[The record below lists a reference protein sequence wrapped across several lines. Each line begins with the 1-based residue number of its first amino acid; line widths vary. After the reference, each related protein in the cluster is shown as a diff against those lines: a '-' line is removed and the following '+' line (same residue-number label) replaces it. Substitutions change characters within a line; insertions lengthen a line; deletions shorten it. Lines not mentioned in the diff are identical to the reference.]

1 VAGAGTR
8 PSRQV
13 PGGCF
18 RLLRWSIL
26 VANRVRH
33 SESRRRTHEMVTK
46 SAFLYLSKSD
56 GFKNFLTRFQS
67 FNNVTRRFV
76 AGEELADAV
85 AAIRI
90 LNQKGISASFDHLGE
105 SITSEAAT
113 REEVNEYVRVLDS
126 IEENKLDSNVSVKL
140 TQLGLDVS
148 QELCYANTRRI
159 VEAAAGYRNFVRI
172 DMEESSKTE
181 ATLEIFKRLRSEFDN
196 VGIVIQAYLYRTEK
210 DIEELLKIRARIR
223 LCKGAYKEPASVAFP
238 RKDDVDA
245 NYVKLTKPLLVSG
258 IYHGLATHDENMIA
272 AAKQFAAEMSIESD
286 KFEFQ
291 MLYGIRRDLQEQL
304 VREGYRM
311 RVYVPYGRYW
321 YPYFM
326 RRLAERP
333 ANIWFVLR
341 NMMKG

>member
-1 VAGAGTR
+1 MLR
-8 PSRQV
+8 
-13 PGGCF
+13 GCF
-18 RLLRWSIL
+18 LLLRWSIL
-26 VANRVRH
+26 VAHRANGSPNPVNVH
-33 SESRRRTHEMVTK
+33 NKMVTK
-46 SAFLYLSKSD
+46 SAFLSLSKSD
-56 GFKNFLTRFQS
+56 RFKTFLTRFQS

-76 AGEELADAV
+76 AGEDLADAV
-85 AAIRI
+85 EAIRV

-148 QELCYANTRRI
+148 QELCYSNTRRI
-159 VEAAAGYRNFVRI
+159 VESAAAYSNFVRI
-172 DMEESSKTE
+172 DMEESPKTD
-181 ATLEIFKRLRSEFDN
+181 ATLEIFKRLRNEFEN
-196 VGIVIQAYLYRTEK
+196 VGIVIQAYLYRSVK
-210 DIEELLKIRARIR
+210 DIEELLKIGARIR
-223 LCKGAYKEPASVAFP
+223 LCKGAYNEPAAVAFP
-238 RKDDVDA
+238 EKADVDA
-245 NYVKLTKPLLVSG
+245 NYSKLTKLLLTSG

-272 AAKQFAAEMSIESD
+272 AAEQFARELAIASD

-291 MLYGIRRDLQEQL
+291 MLYGIRRDLQEKL

-333 ANIWFVLR
+333 ANIWFVLQ
-341 NMMKG
+341 NMMRG